1 MILRSPRCDGGA
13 LDPGAGEWAMRAG
26 SDPPTWPRR
35 TAGLDGGVLWLV
47 ALPSAGHCLG
57 ASGGGRLCSVWEP
70 RLGAPYGGSCFC
82 QSLGRRVKGRDV
94 PSRIPPPKP
103 TPVAERRP
111 HSPETFMRVEAAP
124 LLESRTL
131 SNFQCCR

>member
-47 ALPSAGHCLG
+47 ALPS
-57 ASGGGRLCSVWEP
+57 EP
-70 RLGAPYGGSCFC
+70 REGVACAPSGSR
-82 QSLGRRVKGRDV
+82 G
-94 PSRIPPPKP
+94 
-103 TPVAERRP
+103 
-111 HSPETFMRVEAAP
+111 
-124 LLESRTL
+124 
-131 SNFQCCR
+131 